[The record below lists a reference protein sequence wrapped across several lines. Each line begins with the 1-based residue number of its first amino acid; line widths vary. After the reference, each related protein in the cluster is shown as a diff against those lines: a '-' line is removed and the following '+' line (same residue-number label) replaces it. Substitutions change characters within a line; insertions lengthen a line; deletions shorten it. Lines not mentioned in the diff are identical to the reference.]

1 MMKIDDGSIV
11 PGVGIGNIKLDITRE
26 QLLNIIGSDFKE
38 RFRENDSVIE
48 VENARFWIAEDN
60 CLDQIGVQKDFTGK
74 YKKYIGIGSTLQDI
88 KNYIGEYIQVYDTYE
103 LEQEKGICFELEDV
117 DDWNELTAPIEFIYV
132 FRIAKH

>member
-1 MMKIDDGSIV
+1 MKIDDGSIV

-26 QLLNIIGSDFKE
+26 QLLKIIGSDFKE

-74 YKKYIGIGSTLQDI
+74 FKKYIGIGSTLQDI

>member
-1 MMKIDDGSIV
+1 MKIDDGSIV

-48 VENARFWIAEDN
+48 VENARFWITEDN

-103 LEQEKGICFELEDV
+103 LEQEKGICFELEDI
-117 DDWNELTAPIEFIYV
+117 DEWNELTAPIEFIYV
-132 FRIAKH
+132 FRIAKQ

>member
-1 MMKIDDGSIV
+1 MKIDDGSIV

-74 YKKYIGIGSTLQDI
+74 FRKYIGIGSTLQDI

-132 FRIAKH
+132 FRMAKH

>member
-1 MMKIDDGSIV
+1 MKIDDGSIV

-60 CLDQIGVQKDFTGK
+60 YLDQIGVQKGFTGK
-74 YKKYIGIGSTLQDI
+74 WQI
-88 KNYIGEYIQVYDTYE
+88 
-103 LEQEKGICFELEDV
+103 
-117 DDWNELTAPIEFIYV
+117 
-132 FRIAKH
+132 H

>member
-1 MMKIDDGSIV
+1 MKIDDGSIV

-74 YKKYIGIGSTLQDI
+74 FRKYIGIGSTLQDI

>member
-1 MMKIDDGSIV
+1 M
-11 PGVGIGNIKLDITRE
+11 
-26 QLLNIIGSDFKE
+26 
-38 RFRENDSVIE
+38 IE

-74 YKKYIGIGSTLQDI
+74 FKKYIGIGSTLQDI

-103 LEQEKGICFELEDV
+103 LEHEKGICFELEDV

>member
-1 MMKIDDGSIV
+1 MKIDDGSIV

-74 YKKYIGIGSTLQDI
+74 FRKYIGIGSTLQDI
-88 KNYIGEYIQVYDTYE
+88 KDYIGEYIQVYDTYE

>member
-1 MMKIDDGSIV
+1 MKIADGSIV

-48 VENARFWIAEDN
+48 VENARFWITEDN

-103 LEQEKGICFELEDV
+103 LEQEKGICFELEDI

-132 FRIAKH
+132 FRIAKY

>member
-1 MMKIDDGSIV
+1 MKIDDGSIV

-38 RFRENDSVIE
+38 QFRENDSVIE

-74 YKKYIGIGSTLQDI
+74 FRKYIGIGSTLQDI
-88 KNYIGEYIQVYDTYE
+88 KDYIGEYIQVYDTYE

>member
-1 MMKIDDGSIV
+1 MKIDDGSIV

>member
-1 MMKIDDGSIV
+1 MKIDDGSIV

-38 RFRENDSVIE
+38 QFRENDSVIE

-74 YKKYIGIGSTLQDI
+74 FRQYIGIGSTLQDI
-88 KNYIGEYIQVYDTYE
+88 KDYIGEYIQVYDTYE

>member
-1 MMKIDDGSIV
+1 MKIDDGSIV

-60 CLDQIGVQKDFTGK
+60 RLDQIGVQKDFTGK
-74 YKKYIGIGSTLQDI
+74 FRKYIGIGSTLQDI
-88 KNYIGEYIQVYDTYE
+88 KNCIGEYIQVYDTYE

>member
-1 MMKIDDGSIV
+1 MKIDDGSIV

-60 CLDQIGVQKDFTGK
+60 CLDQIGVQKGFTGK
-74 YKKYIGIGSTLQDI
+74 FKKYIGIGSTLQDI

-103 LEQEKGICFELEDV
+103 LEQEKGICFELEDI

>member
-1 MMKIDDGSIV
+1 MKIDDGPIV

>member
-1 MMKIDDGSIV
+1 MKIDDGSND

-60 CLDQIGVQKDFTGK
+60 CLDQIGVQKGFTGK
-74 YKKYIGIGSTLQDI
+74 NQNKKREYVLNQKMLMIGM
-88 KNYIGEYIQVYDTYE
+88 N
-103 LEQEKGICFELEDV
+103 
-117 DDWNELTAPIEFIYV
+117 
-132 FRIAKH
+132 